1 MNAGNQGMEF
11 RKWDIGGHLFVCLF
25 VLTSL
30 GLLEFNI
37 SVLSLENT
45 DEMDVAEVDRGQ
57 SSLKLRKG
65 TNLRQNIG

>member
-1 MNAGNQGMEF
+1 M
-11 RKWDIGGHLFVCLF
+11 FVCLF